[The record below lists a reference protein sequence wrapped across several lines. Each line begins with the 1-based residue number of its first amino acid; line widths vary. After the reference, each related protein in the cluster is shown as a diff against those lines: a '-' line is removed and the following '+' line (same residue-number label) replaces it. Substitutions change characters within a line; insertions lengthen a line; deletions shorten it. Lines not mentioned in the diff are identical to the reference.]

1 MMEKKYFSIIIPI
14 YNSAT
19 YLEKCLNSVLHQ
31 SYSNF
36 EVILID
42 SSSTDNSLA
51 ICENFRNEYQN
62 KIRIISMENKGVSA
76 ARNRGIIASKGEYII
91 FIDSDD
97 YVSTNM
103 LESLAKAAYD
113 DPDIIAFQHDVKGIK
128 DHRQHHLNIHYRLL
142 TGPEYL
148 STCLDQTK
156 MFIMVWKYAYSRD
169 FIKHYHLK
177 FHEGIIHEDEE
188 WSFIA
193 LNLAKSVHFIDKIL
207 YHYVRREDSVMTT
220 GKENSNR
227 YYIEVAS
234 VLHRFIREKNLKI
247 EPKLKKKIKHRI
259 FDFYYYNALN
269 LLNDDIV
276 NKKKYLLL
284 NMTNIKEFIKSSQ
297 LLIKIAQQKNK
308 TERKIS
314 Q

>member
-1 MMEKKYFSIIIPI
+1 MMEKRYFSIIIPI

-42 SSSTDNSLA
+42 SSSTDNSLS
-51 ICENFRNEYQN
+51 ICEKFKNEYPN
-62 KIRIISMENKGVSA
+62 TIRIISIKNKGVSA
-76 ARNRGIIASKGEYII
+76 ARNRGLRVAKGEYII

-97 YVSTNM
+97 YVEENM
-103 LESLAKAAYD
+103 LGLLAKAAYD
-113 DPDIIAFQHDVKGIK
+113 DPNIIAFQHDVKGIQ
-128 DHRQHHLNIHYRLL
+128 DHRQHHLNIPYRLL

-156 MFIMVWKYAYSRD
+156 MFIMVWKYAYSME

-188 WSFIA
+188 WSFIS
-193 LNLAKSVHFIDKIL
+193 LTLAKSVHFIDKIL

-220 GKENSNR
+220 EKENSDK

-259 FDFYYYNALN
+259 FDFYYYSSLKMPTEE
-269 LLNDDIV
+269 LV
-276 NKKKYLLL
+276 EKKKYLLC
-284 NMTNIKEFIKSSQ
+284 NATNAKEFIKSIH
-297 LLIKIAQQKNK
+297 LLVKIAQLKNK
-308 TERKIS
+308 TERKIE
-314 Q
+314 